1 MLALRWDN
9 GELSLLKGLLGP
21 NQLKEAPR
29 CTLSEFVL
37 SPGEGRHSWAR
48 GMRDC
53 RLVRWT
59 FIGESI
65 AESEGAQVTLGVIG
79 LWKWG

>member
-1 MLALRWDN
+1 MLALSCDN
-9 GELSLLKGLLGP
+9 GELSSLNGLLGP
-21 NQLKEAPR
+21 NQLKEAHR
-29 CTLSEFVL
+29 CTLSELL

-59 FIGESI
+59 FIGKSV
-65 AESEGAQVTLGVIG
+65 AESEGAQVALGVIG
-79 LWKWG
+79 VWKWG